1 MVFFIEKKKMEIL
14 RTPADV
20 GEMEMHVGTVHS
32 SSDKTNPHITTA
44 KNRDPIIP

>member
-1 MVFFIEKKKMEIL
+1 MIGIL
-14 RTPADV
+14 RTSEDV
-20 GEMEMHVGTVHS
+20 EDVEMHEGTIHS